1 MVTPEQKTSLCGQ
14 ANAMN
19 VSSPSGKRTTPLTIE
34 EILAEPDFFEIEE
47 ERAGK
52 LTLADLLQDDEPI
65 DFNLPD
71 VPVGDDE
78 DDERIKEVMMRAED
92 IKEDPL
98 QSLHI
103 ETFVCLH
110 RRSANC
116 VIGKD
121 GLPGCAGNRS
131 FVPWRR

>member
-1 MVTPEQKTSLCGQ
+1 MASNL
-14 ANAMN
+14 A
-19 VSSPSGKRTTPLTIE
+19 SPGSRRNTPLTIE

-52 LTLADLLQDDEPI
+52 LTLADLLEDDEPI

-78 DDERIKEVMMRAED
+78 DDDQIKEIMMRAED
-92 IKEDPL
+92 IRADPL

-103 ETFVCLH
+103 ETFVCLAE
-110 RRSANC
+110 RSLWC
-116 VIGKD
+116 LSTI
-121 GLPGCAGNRS
+121 
-131 FVPWRR
+131 